1 MFTLVRD
8 TRLLLQMHIRD
19 TLRNPVWL
27 VLGMFQPIA
36 WLLLFAPLLES
47 LMGGQGFESANAI
60 NFFTPGLLVM
70 LAVLSTLFAG
80 MGVIGD
86 VRDGII
92 EKMRVTPVSR
102 MALPIS
108 LLIRDWLMLLAQM
121 GVLLLV
127 GLPMGLRPHPL
138 GLFLMLALVS
148 LVGLFVAAISYA
160 LALALKNEYGLSA
173 ISNFLVLPLI
183 LLSGITLPLTLAPP
197 FLQTLGRINPLSH
210 AVDASRALI
219 VGDLSHTAIVP
230 GFGVFIVLLA
240 LSFTWAV
247 NAFRSATR

>member
-1 MFTLVRD
+1 MFTLMRE
-8 TRLLLQMHIRD
+8 TRLLLRMHIRD

-27 VLGMFQPIA
+27 VLGLFQPIA

-47 LMGGQGFESANAI
+47 LMWQQGFQSSNAM
-60 NFFTPGLLVM
+60 NFFAPGLLVM

-86 VRDGII
+86 MREGVM
-92 EKMRVTPVSR
+92 EKMRVSPVSPL
-102 MALPIS
+102 ALPIS
-108 LLIRDWLMLLAQM
+108 LLMRDWQMLVVQM
-121 GVLLLV
+121 LVLIGVGLLL
-127 GLPMGLRPHPL
+127 GLRPDPV
-138 GLFLMLALVS
+138 GLVLKLALVS

-173 ISNFLVLPLI
+173 ISNFLVLPLV

-210 AVDASRALI
+210 AVDAARALTA
-219 VGDLSHTAIVP
+219 GDLAHAAIVP
-230 GFGVFIVLLA
+230 GFALFAGLLA
-240 LSFTWAV
+240 LAFAWTVS
-247 NAFRSATR
+247 AFRSATR